1 MRTSKPSFLGLIL
14 AVLAWV
20 MLVLVGYY
28 YVHKPVTPLQVL
40 YFGRAVLDL
49 ILAVALVGLAGGVG
63 ARLLTASALTPLERL
78 ALQAALGLG
87 ILALIWLAVG
97 LLGGY
102 RRIISWAMLA
112 LGLVIFRRQVLD
124 WLGQLAFLKPLW
136 FGSSKF
142 GKTLGIGSGL
152 LVSTQLLY
160 ALAPP
165 IKWDALMYHLQ
176 LPRLYLAAGRFEFIP
191 SNPYW
196 GQPQLSEMINSWG
209 MALRGNETATAM
221 SWMLMAVL
229 LLGILGTL
237 AVRASPTAGWLAMA
251 ALLAGYSF
259 RGMMG
264 WAYADG
270 LAALFGFCVL
280 VSLLAWQEQREDM
293 WLLWVGV
300 FAGFALGCKLTAG
313 ILLPLVVAAIF
324 LFNRWQLRAAS
335 ESSLRV
341 LSIALLLFSPW
352 LLLNAL
358 ATGNPLYPYIWPT
371 VWTPPQRLAYFA
383 GQGSDPGWQ
392 LLALPLAL
400 TWFGVESG
408 QIEGVFNYFTDFG
421 PLLLLFA
428 VPGILINW
436 EKTPVRLSAVL
447 LLGGWFIVALGGLYS
462 DLLWQSRLYFVLLP
476 AVALAAGY
484 GWCALSRISTLGVRL
499 KRILMVSVLFVLGL
513 NLWQDALGLARQ
525 SPGAVL
531 LGARS
536 SQDYLEQTLGWYAPA
551 MQALYSLP
559 GGSKT
564 LFLWE
569 PRGLYAPL
577 SAQPD
582 VWIDRW
588 FLDRTEIGDDHAI
601 LRAWREQG
609 FTHLLVYKLGADFE
623 RQHRKELSRGDW
635 EAFDRLLSQLPSP
648 DDFGGVYQLYALSP

>member
-1 MRTSKPSFLGLIL
+1 MRTSKPTSLRLIL
-14 AVLAWV
+14 AIFAWM

-28 YVHKPVTPLQVL
+28 YIHKPVTPLQAL
-40 YFGRAVLDL
+40 ALGRAVLDL
-49 ILAVALVGLAGGVG
+49 ILAIALVGLAGGVG
-63 ARLLTASALTPLERL
+63 TRLLAASSLTPLECL

-102 RRIISWAMLA
+102 GRIVSWAMLV

-124 WLGQLAFLKPLW
+124 WLAQLAFLKPLW

-142 GKTLGIGSGL
+142 GKTLGIGGGL
-152 LVSTQLLY
+152 LVSIQLLY

-165 IKWDALMYHLQ
+165 VKWDALMYHLQ

-191 SNPYW
+191 SSPYW
-196 GQPQLSEMINSWG
+196 GQPQLSEMIYTWG
-209 MALRGNETATAM
+209 MALRGNETATAT

-229 LLGILGTL
+229 LLGILGAL
-237 AVRASPTAGWLAMA
+237 AARTSPTAGWLAMA

-280 VSLLAWQEQREDM
+280 ISLLVWQEQAAQR

-300 FAGFALGCKLTAG
+300 FAGFALWSKLTAG
-313 ILLPLVVAAIF
+313 ILLPLIVAAIF
-324 LFNRWQLRAAS
+324 LFNRWQLRVAS
-335 ESSLRV
+335 QSSVRV

-383 GQGSDPGWQ
+383 GQGSNPGWQ

-408 QIEGVFNYFTDFG
+408 QVEVVVNYFSDFG

-428 VPGILINW
+428 VPGILVNW
-436 EKTPVRLSAVL
+436 KKTPVRFSAVL
-447 LLGGWFIVALGGLYS
+447 LLGGWIIVALGGLYS

-484 GWCALSRISTLGVRL
+484 GWHSLSRLIAPAVRL
-499 KRILMVSVLFVLGL
+499 ERILMASVLFVLGL
-513 NLWQDALGLARQ
+513 TLWQDAAGLARQ
-525 SPGAVL
+525 APGAVL

-536 SQDYLEQTLGWYAPA
+536 SEDYLGQALGWYTPA

-559 GGSKT
+559 SGSKT

-577 SAQPD
+577 NAQPD

-588 FLDRTEIGDDHAI
+588 YLDRTAIGDDHAI
-601 LRAWREQG
+601 LRTWRQQG
-609 FTHLLVYKLGADFE
+609 FTHLLVYKWGADFE
-623 RQHRKELSRGDW
+623 RQNRRELSRGDW
-635 EAFDRLLSQLPSP
+635 EAFDHLLSQLPSP
-648 DDFGGVYQLYALSP
+648 ADFGGAYQLYALGP

>member
-1 MRTSKPSFLGLIL
+1 MRTSKPPSLGLIL
-14 AVLAWV
+14 AVFVWM

-40 YFGRAVLDL
+40 ALGRAVLDL
-49 ILAVALVGLAGGVG
+49 ILAIALVGLAGGVG
-63 ARLLTASALTPLERL
+63 TRFLTASSLTPLERL
-78 ALQAALGLG
+78 VLQAALGLG

-102 RRIISWAMLA
+102 RRIISWSMLA

-124 WLGQLAFLKPLW
+124 WLAQLAFLKPLW

-142 GKTLGIGSGL
+142 GKTLGIGGGL

-165 IKWDALMYHLQ
+165 VKWDALMYHLQ
-176 LPRLYLAAGRFEFIP
+176 LPRLYLAAGRFQFIP

-196 GQPQLSEMINSWG
+196 GQPHLSEMIYSWG
-209 MALRGNETATAM
+209 MALRGNETATTM

-237 AVRASPTAGWLAMA
+237 AAWTRLTAGWLAMV

-280 VSLLAWQEQREDM
+280 VSLFAWQEQAADR

-300 FAGFALGCKLTAG
+300 FAGFALWSKLTAG

-324 LFNRWQLRAAS
+324 LFKRSDLQSKLR
-335 ESSLRV
+335 SSAKVV
-341 LSIALLLFSPW
+341 LIALLVFSPW
-352 LLLNAL
+352 LLANAL
-358 ATGNPLYPYIWPT
+358 ATGNLIYPYVWPT
-371 VWTPPQRLAYFA
+371 AWTPPQRLAYFT
-383 GQGSDPGWQ
+383 GQGSRFGWQ
-392 LLALPLAL
+392 LLWLPIAL
-400 TWFGVESG
+400 TWFGVEAG
-408 QIEGVFNYFTDFG
+408 QIEGMFNYFTDFG

-428 VPGILINW
+428 VPGILMNW
-436 EKTPVRLSAVL
+436 RRSPVRSLAVL
-447 LLGGWFIVALGGLYS
+447 LVGGWITMAVGGLYS
-462 DLLWQSRLYFVLLP
+462 PLLWQSRVYFVLLP

-484 GWCALSRISTLGVRL
+484 GWQSLSTLTAAGVRL
-499 KRILMVSVLFVLGL
+499 ERVLAVLVLLILSLS
-513 NLWQDALGLARQ
+513 LWQDALGLGRQ
-525 SPGAVL
+525 RPAAVI
-531 LGARS
+531 LGELDS
-536 SQDYLEQTLGWYAPA
+536 GEYLENALGWYAPA
-551 MQALYSLP
+551 MRALNSLP
-559 GGSKT
+559 GNSRT

-569 PRGLYAPL
+569 PRGLYGPL
-577 SAQPD
+577 NAQPD
-582 VWIDRW
+582 VWLDRW

-635 EAFDRLLSQLPSP
+635 EALDHLLSQLPP
-648 DDFGGVYQLYALSP
+648 LDDFGGVYQLYTLTP